1 MHENSLTA
9 TLINLPWVEIIAAI
23 FSLIGVAMAMYK
35 NYLTF
40 TISIIGTILYT
51 YIFYKYQ
58 LYADAGLQLIF
69 IIQSIWGILY
79 WKKDEDVGNKET
91 VYLFGW
97 LNSLYLFIATIVV
110 SFVMAYLLKQY
121 TNASMPQLDAFLT
134 SMSISATWLLT
145 KKYRENWIYWI
156 FADTL
161 YVGLFFYKEMH
172 ITAILYIIF
181 LGMAINGWRKWK
193 VVQTV

>member
-58 LYADAGLQLIF
+58 LYADAGLQIIF
-69 IIQSIWGILY
+69 IIQSIWGIIY
-79 WKKDEDVGNKET
+79 WKKDEDVGNKEN

-97 LNSLYLFIATIVV
+97 LNSIYLFLATIIV
-110 SFVMAYLLKQY
+110 SIVMAYLLKQY

-156 FADTL
+156 FADIL

>member
-69 IIQSIWGILY
+69 IIQSIWGIIY

-97 LNSLYLFIATIVV
+97 LNSIYLFLATIIV
-110 SFVMAYLLKQY
+110 SIVMAYLLKQY

-156 FADTL
+156 FADIL

>member
-23 FSLIGVAMAMYK
+23 FSLMGVAMAMYK

-79 WKKDEDVGNKET
+79 WKKDEEVGNKET

-97 LNSLYLFIATIVV
+97 LNSMYLFLATIVV
-110 SFVMAYLLKQY
+110 SIVMAYLLKQY

-156 FADTL
+156 FADIL

>member
-1 MHENSLTA
+1 MLENSLTA

-23 FSLIGVAMAMYK
+23 FSLMGVAMAMYK

-97 LNSLYLFIATIVV
+97 LNSIYLFLATIII

-156 FADTL
+156 FADIL

-193 VVQTV
+193 VIQTV

>member
-156 FADTL
+156 FADIL

-193 VVQTV
+193 VIQTV

>member
-23 FSLIGVAMAMYK
+23 FSLMGVAMAMYK

-51 YIFYKYQ
+51 YIFYNYQ
-58 LYADAGLQLIF
+58 LYADAGLQIVF

-79 WKKDEDVGNKET
+79 WKKDEEVGNKET

-110 SFVMAYLLKQY
+110 SIVMAYLLKQY

-156 FADTL
+156 FADIL

-193 VVQTV
+193 VVQTA